1 MAQLNKTEEFIQLYN
16 RLEVLIRDKYD
27 VSEDI
32 GALSWLIKNDT
43 GFRNVSTELD
53 YCREVRN
60 LLQHRERING
70 SFAVVPSDAML
81 ALLRDVIRDIEGIP
95 CASDLG
101 VKASGLFSA
110 QVDDRIVPVME
121 VMHKRSFNLV
131 PILNDG
137 RVVGAFSQKTLFS
150 YLMENGVVGF
160 DPNDR
165 LILLAHLLPLDAH
178 GAETFRFVAADA
190 PAPKVAEVFRDA
202 LRRSELMGAVFVTAH
217 GKSDER
223 LLSMITSWDMAA
235 FF

>member
-1 MAQLNKTEEFIQLYN
+1 MSITEQREMQELRATDATGQPAVAAPVCPHFGVCGGCRYLDKSYEEQL
-16 RLEVLIRDKYD
+16 
-27 VSEDI
+27 
-32 GALSWLIKNDT
+32 ALK
-43 GFRNVSTELD
+43 EK
-53 YCREVRN
+53 EVRN